1 MEVNVTRIH
10 EDFTEAKDDFRDGFR
25 PWCEKEVDVMMLC
38 EKKKKPGRFTS
49 AMIVFKTESIFV

>member
-25 PWCEKEVDVMMLC
+25 PWCEK
-38 EKKKKPGRFTS
+38 KKKPGRFTS

>member
-25 PWCEKEVDVMMLC
+25 PWCEKEVDVMTVIGDYTR
-38 EKKKKPGRFTS
+38 EDEGWDEVAGF
-49 AMIVFKTESIFV
+49 